1 MNMKT
6 KHIFSVMTIIIL
18 SGFFF
23 MTSCKKRQA
32 FKNEDGQTSID
43 NRNVQS
49 ENDNTVSD
57 INNVISN
64 QPLMNGRTASPS
76 STNGVLNNICG
87 LVLDTTG
94 AHIGTIT
101 LNFNGTSCN
110 NRTRTGSIKLT
121 ILDYASGKR
130 WKQAGCVMKVDYIN
144 YKVTRTSDG
153 KFVMLNGTQN
163 LTNISG
169 GSFLALLLNLQP
181 NISASVTGTNLLV
194 TFDGS
199 KTATYNIHRKF
210 TYTWANSVL
219 KCVGEGIGSYNGLNN
234 LENWGKTRDGDDFTS
249 QVISPV
255 VWNSSCGAWAPIEG
269 QVHIKVDSKEFEVKG
284 TFGVN
289 SAGNVVAVGAN
300 QCPYGW
306 KIDWT
311 YKNKSNSK
319 VIGYN

>member
-1 MNMKT
+1 MKT
-6 KHIFSVMTIIIL
+6 KHIFSAFTIFL
-18 SGFFF
+18 VTGLLF
-23 MTSCKKRQA
+23 MASCKKRQA

-49 ENDNTVSD
+49 ENDNAVSD

-76 STNGVLNNICG
+76 NTNGVLSNICG
-87 LVLDTTG
+87 LVVDTTG
-94 AHIGTIT
+94 AHLGTIT

-121 ILDYASGKR
+121 IIDYASGKR

-144 YKVTRTSDG
+144 YKITRTSDG

-169 GSFLALLLNLQP
+169 GSFLALLFNLQP
-181 NISASVTGTNLLV
+181 NLSASVTGTNLSV
-194 TFDGS
+194 TFES
-199 KTATYNIHRKF
+199 NKTATYNIHRKF
-210 TYTWANSVL
+210 TYTWANSIL
-219 KCVGEGIGSYNGLNN
+219 KCVGEGIGTHNGLSN

-249 QVISPV
+249 QVITPV
-255 VWNSSCGAWAPIEG
+255 VWNTTCGAWAPIEG

-289 SAGNVVAVGAN
+289 SSGNVVAVGTN

-311 YKNKSNSK
+311 YKNRSNSK
-319 VIGYN
+319 TIGYN